1 MILLGLK
8 KEETKEFNI
17 YHFLHGNFIT
27 QDYTEALQQ
36 QTEASIVG
44 LFQSQYLKTL
54 LWAF

>member
-54 LWAF
+54 L